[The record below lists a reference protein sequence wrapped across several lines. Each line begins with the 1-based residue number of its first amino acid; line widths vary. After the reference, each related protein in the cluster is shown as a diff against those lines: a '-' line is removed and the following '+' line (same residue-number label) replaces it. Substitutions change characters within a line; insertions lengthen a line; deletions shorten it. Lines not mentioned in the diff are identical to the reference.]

1 MAKNGF
7 NEAFGALLSAMKKNG
22 SNGSHGSNGRLKI
35 RKMPEYQQYVNEIN
49 AQNWTRQ
56 DNRLVI
62 DTDEKDRLLR
72 DSLALSGSVNNK
84 RNVFYDDV
92 PFMREKGSIGNVVHD
107 GKPKRAK
114 PRHSW
119 GKTKRAE
126 DIKYNDQKRMD
137 VSHASAKDNRAYRLP
152 EGSRP
157 LKEVV
162 AAMKEF
168 GVYTPENFIEF
179 QQWNIRTVD
188 DVLAAIPPGMTAG
201 HGKAAALGG
210 PMTARN
216 LWAEAKNP
224 NYAKQH
230 RNDAPDDVLDAI
242 GVDRTWKIT
251 VGKYFKKIPKTESEL
266 LMTDDDIISSLASY
280 DWETVLEQRKAQN
293 LKLQQPPK

>member
-7 NEAFGALLSAMKKNG
+7 NDAFGILLTAMKNG
-22 SNGSHGSNGRLKI
+22 SNGNGNGTLKI
-35 RKMPEYQQYVNEIN
+35 RKLPEYQQYVNEIN
-49 AQNWTRQ
+49 AQNWTRK
-56 DNRLVI
+56 DGRLVI

-72 DSLALSGSVNNK
+72 DSLALSGSVSNK
-84 RNVFYDDV
+84 RNVFFDDV
-92 PFMREKGSIGNVVHD
+92 PFMQEKGSIGNVVKD
-107 GKPKRAK
+107 GVPARAK
-114 PRHSW
+114 PRQSW

-137 VSHASAKDNRAYRLP
+137 VSLAEGKDNRAYSLP
-152 EGSRP
+152 EGSKP
-157 LKEVV
+157 QKEVI
-162 AAMKEF
+162 AAMEEF

-179 QQWNIRTVD
+179 QQWNIRTVK
-188 DVLAAIPPGMTAG
+188 DVLRAIPPGMTAG

-251 VGKYFKKIPKTESEL
+251 VGKYFNKITKTEAEL
-266 LMTDDDIISSLASY
+266 LMTDDDIISSLASF